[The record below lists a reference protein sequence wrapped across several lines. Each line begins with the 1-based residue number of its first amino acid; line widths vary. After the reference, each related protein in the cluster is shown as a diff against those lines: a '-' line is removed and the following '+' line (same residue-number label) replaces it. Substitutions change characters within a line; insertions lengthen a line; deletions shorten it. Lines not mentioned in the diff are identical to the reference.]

1 MGKLTY
7 EQLRLIA
14 TGAPDG
20 GKLVIKNR
28 QGVIL
33 RPKIKKWGHPPQE
46 TKSMST
52 EGLLRPSH
60 ASMAHPS
67 LTCHPAS
74 YLRPRRP
81 VGRR

>member
-1 MGKLTY
+1 MRKLTY

-20 GKLVIKNR
+20 GKLVIKNNK
-28 QGVIL
+28 GLIL

-60 ASMAHPS
+60 VSKAHPS
-67 LTCHPAS
+67 PICHQAS
-74 YLRPRRP
+74 SLRPRRP
-81 VGRR
+81 VVRR